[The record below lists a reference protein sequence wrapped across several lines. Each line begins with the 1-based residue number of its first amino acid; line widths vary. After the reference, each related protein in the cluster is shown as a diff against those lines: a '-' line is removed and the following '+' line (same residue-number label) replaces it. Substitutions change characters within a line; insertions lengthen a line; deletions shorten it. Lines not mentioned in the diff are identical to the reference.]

1 MQVTINI
8 PEGII
13 RTCKECEWNEEQTK
27 KVFLE
32 YIQAITHHPYN
43 QFEVDFDE
51 WLNDEDNEEF
61 LENL

>member
-13 RTCKECEWNEEQTK
+13 QTCKECGWNEEQTK
-27 KVFLE
+27 KVFSE
-32 YIQAITHHPYN
+32 YLGEITQHPYN
-43 QFEVDFDE
+43 QFEINFDE
-51 WLNDEDNEEF
+51 WINDEDNEEF

>member
-13 RTCKECEWNEEQTK
+13 QTCKECEWNEEQTK
-27 KVFLE
+27 KVFVE
-32 YIQAITHHPYN
+32 YLREITQHPYN
-43 QFEVDFDE
+43 QFEINFDE
-51 WLNDEDNEEF
+51 WINDEDNEEF